1 MCPGRHQYPFRVFG
15 TGVAAV
21 LVLAAL
27 CNTGQGEPSCDN
39 SGFGYLMAPSLSPG
53 HILKPSSIF
62 VLPRLEAKGTERVD
76 FDFHWGNVW
85 NRKPNE
91 YMVDGEWIRST
102 LRYSYAVKDDLSVG
116 LAVPMV
122 GRTGGWAD
130 SSVESFH
137 SALGLGTAD
146 RDKFPRNQSRV
157 VVTDDG
163 TDYTVVEGESW
174 GIGDVSA
181 FFSSRLTE
189 GTRVWPAVTVQGE
202 VSLPTGDEDEL
213 RGLGVPAV
221 ALSSVA
227 SKRVAESPFIT
238 FLGLGIQYCDADDI
252 SIIRIRDEQFSLL
265 AGVEYQHSQSL
276 GVVVQYLLS
285 SAVAKQYY
293 AFAKPSHEVSVGFKW
308 HLGPGNSLE
317 LSVVENVAVFQNS
330 ADIGIHLAYGWRF

>member
-1 MCPGRHQYPFRVFG
+1 MWRRSLQNTRR
-15 TGVAAV
+15 VAALGGV
-21 LVLAAL
+21 TLLLLGAPSNSV
-27 CNTGQGEPSCDN
+27 QGEPSCDN
-39 SGFGYLMAPSLSPG
+39 SGLGYLTTPSLSPG
-53 HILKPSSIF
+53 HILRPSSIF
-62 VLPRLEAKGTERVD
+62 VLPMLEKQGVERVD
-76 FDFHWGNVW
+76 VDFHWGNVW
-85 NRKPNE
+85 NRKPDE

-102 LRYSYAVKDDLSVG
+102 LRYSYAVKDHLAVG
-116 LAVPMV
+116 LAVPVV

-130 SSVESFH
+130 STVENFH
-137 SALGLGTAD
+137 GAFGLGDAD
-146 RDKFPRNQSRV
+146 RDDFPRNRSRV
-157 VVTDDG
+157 VVTDQG
-163 TDYTVVEGESW
+163 TDYTVAEGESW

-181 FFSSRLTE
+181 FFSTRLTE
-189 GTRVWPAVTVQGE
+189 GNQVWPAVTVQGE
-202 VSLPTGDEDEL
+202 VSLPTGDENEL

-238 FLGLGIQYCDADDI
+238 FLGLGLQYCDADDI

-308 HLGPGNSLE
+308 HLGPQNSLE
-317 LSVVENVAVFQNS
+317 LSVVENVGVFQNS
-330 ADIGIHLAYGWRF
+330 ADIGIHLAYGWRL